1 MQVEITL
8 DALANEDEIAAVAEV
23 VGALGLQCKSQE
35 TLHVRAEMPI
45 PTWLIVLGGPVSL
58 LLAAF
63 LQGFGSEAGK
73 QAWQNIRDVV
83 GHFSATR
90 KQTEGC
96 LELMD
101 YDTRTHLIL
110 SHDLPDEAFRQ
121 LVELIEKDPN
131 QLRGGYWTWEDA
143 EQRWNSL

>member
-8 DALANEDEIAAVAEV
+8 DALADKGEISAVAEV
-23 VGALGLQCKSQE
+23 VESLGLQCKSQE
-35 TLHVRAEMPI
+35 TLHTRAEVSI
-45 PTWLIVLGGPVSL
+45 PTWLIVLGGSVSL
-58 LLAAF
+58 LLAPF

-73 QAWQNIRDVV
+73 QAWQNMRDVV
-83 GHFSATR
+83 AKFSATR
-90 KQTEGC
+90 KQQAGC

-110 SHDLPDEAFRQ
+110 SHDLPDEAFKQ
-121 LVELIEKDPN
+121 LVGLIENDPN
-131 QLRGGYWTWEDA
+131 QLRGGYWTWDDA